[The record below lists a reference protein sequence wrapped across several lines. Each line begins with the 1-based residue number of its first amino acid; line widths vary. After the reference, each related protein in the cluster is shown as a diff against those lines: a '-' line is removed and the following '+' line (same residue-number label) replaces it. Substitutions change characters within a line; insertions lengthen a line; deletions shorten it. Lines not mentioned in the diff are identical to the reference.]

1 MTKVAV
7 ITAGLGVPSS
17 SRMLA
22 DQLSDALNTELSL
35 SGQNTTVD
43 VLELRDYAVDIA
55 QHLVTGFAP
64 PALAAAIRNVTD
76 ADALIV
82 VSPVFSGSYSGLFKS
97 FFDVIDNTAL
107 EGMPVLMGAT
117 GGSARHALVLEHAM
131 RPLFSYLR
139 TRVVPTAVYAA
150 PQDWGAADDD
160 EPALEQRS
168 RRAARE
174 LAAMLVGR
182 PVNPSRPASD
192 RMEPSAPF
200 EDLLARIQAPTS

>member
-1 MTKVAV
+1 MTKVTV
-7 ITAGLGVPSS
+7 VTAGLGVPSS

-22 DQLSDALNTELSL
+22 DLLSDALKAELSL
-35 SGQNTTVD
+35 SGSDATID
-43 VLELRDYAVDIA
+43 VLELRDHAVDIA
-55 QHLVTGFAP
+55 HHLVSGFAP

-97 FFDVIDNTAL
+97 FFDVIDSTAL
-107 EGMPVLMGAT
+107 EGMPVLLGAT

-139 TRVVPTAVYAA
+139 ARVAPTAVYAA
-150 PQDWGAADDD
+150 PQDWGAGADN

-168 RRAARE
+168 RRAARD
-174 LAAMLVGR
+174 LAGMLVGR
-182 PVNPSRPASD
+182 SPARPSYQI
-192 RMEPSAPF
+192 EPSAPF
-200 EDLLARIQAPTS
+200 EDLLARIQAPTP